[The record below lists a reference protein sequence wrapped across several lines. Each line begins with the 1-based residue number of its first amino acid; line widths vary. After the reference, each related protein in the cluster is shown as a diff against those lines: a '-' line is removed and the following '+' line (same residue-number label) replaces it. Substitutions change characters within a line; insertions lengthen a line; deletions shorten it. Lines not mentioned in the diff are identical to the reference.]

1 MNLTLIQKNRNRAIG
16 GRTATQYEAPN
27 ESRPGILNL
36 DLHIIQEQNIE
47 QIGEMTPMNKRKRES
62 ERTFKMGK

>member
-1 MNLTLIQKNRNRAIG
+1 MNLTLIEKNRNTAIG

-62 ERTFKMGK
+62 EMTFKMGK